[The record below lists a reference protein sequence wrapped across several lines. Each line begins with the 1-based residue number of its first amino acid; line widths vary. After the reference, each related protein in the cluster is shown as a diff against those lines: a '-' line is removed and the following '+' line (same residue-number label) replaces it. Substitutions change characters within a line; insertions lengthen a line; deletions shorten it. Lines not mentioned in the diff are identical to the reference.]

1 MMPDGFIV
9 ECVEKGTMRLSLE
22 DPESGETYILPLLD
36 TLLVPG
42 IHSQLVSIPALN
54 QSGIVAQF
62 NASAAEL
69 FVNGNRIVINDP
81 YHRRISDAGLPF
93 VAHTGQETT
102 PHTEAIP
109 GNDASLR
116 PAESPAAQAAVPTTV
131 SLELVHERL
140 GHRSVRTIIA
150 GETAKVWKGIRI
162 QPGTDDYCVNCK
174 IGGIPKANRGRS
186 PPSDAT
192 RPGQVLFTDVI
203 PNPAQGA
210 LTSSTSFK
218 NYLIIVCAYSRYFV
232 FIGLNSTSASGIIEA
247 FKVFA
252 THHRPFLDYS
262 LRRHLSEIHVDA
274 GSYFLSDEFAQWGR
288 DNEINIIAAAPDHQ
302 EMNGMAEQLW
312 QTARVTAFRMMTH
325 ARLPL
330 IFFHY
335 ALMYAWQICVVL
347 PAKSTSRLDPNGELV
362 PTTPHYLYFGGA
374 TPDIRRY
381 RVFGCPVVAKV
392 YTRRDSDAQILD
404 QRSLVQRGVRGIFIG
419 FPVNQAGWSIYIPA
433 SRHIIASA
441 DVSFDESFDS
451 VSSLNNTLYHDSLM
465 VRSIHPPI
473 TSDEPIAHTGP
484 PLYVPN
490 DTPDDAQW
498 TPFTALPP
506 ELPVDIVNDADEA
519 VVDIY
524 EASGDHVV
532 QSPETP
538 AETLTSYTQ
547 GIDKE
552 KMAMFAHY
560 LRLKV
565 LEANNPADEPFVTDA
580 SAIDTDTSMEGVEHN
595 DASQVDYTDFS
606 QDETMHDTLP
616 VDTSDEHNIR
626 SPPPLRRSER
636 IRRAHAT
643 HIARQITGTHGPFA
657 NRDLFAIVNA
667 ISCTLGE
674 PGTDPSP
681 FHPEPKSVRQV
692 LRLPPATKRAWGKS
706 FYKEIKGLVVVK
718 QCFAMEDPLP
728 GEEVIPLMAI
738 FRCKLD
744 KLGLI
749 DKLKARAVF
758 RGDLHHGT
766 DDMESWNPHATFV
779 SLKIFLALCARQG
792 TFPCQIDYIMAYV
805 QAKMKGRVFAII
817 PDEWK
822 ELLPEELHKW
832 CGRPLRLL
840 KALYGYTFSGRL
852 LYDDQAEF
860 LRNYGL
866 RETEVIALWK
876 MKVQG
881 GMLLVLQYVDDF
893 LAAGPT
899 RALEDFKVAL
909 AKRFDIETQP
919 RADWYLQARIR
930 SDSEGNILLDQQ
942 RFSKS
947 IVRRYLPNSP
957 EFATPDDI
965 GKYRSPLP
973 AGFKFTKDDNSATA
987 EDVRAL
993 EDKYGFRYIEVA
1005 GSLNYLA
1012 NTATEELF
1020 AIRKF
1025 CRHMNRPGRAHFK
1038 ALLHLLHHL
1047 RCHPTQALVFY
1058 KDWRQSP
1065 VYQMLSSQGIQIS
1078 DGTLTWFTDAS
1089 HGDCDESRS
1098 TACYMG
1104 FFQGGLI
1111 DASSFVAQPIP
1122 HSTAESKT
1130 IALATGAMACTYA
1143 RRGIASV
1150 LYDDPD
1156 RLWTVPMISDS
1167 QAAIAMNSQDKPT
1180 RRSRHIERRW
1190 FYARQERLA
1199 SRLVFHHI
1207 DADHSLADL
1216 GTKNLTAEDAAYKL
1230 SIVERAVSDQA
1241 IGNAN
1246 ETSSCSTNIV
1256 RASQSKKGDGPTSSS
1271 VTQDHPG

>member
-1 MMPDGFIV
+1 
-9 ECVEKGTMRLSLE
+9 
-22 DPESGETYILPLLD
+22 
-36 TLLVPG
+36 
-42 IHSQLVSIPALN
+42 
-54 QSGIVAQF
+54 
-62 NASAAEL
+62 
-69 FVNGNRIVINDP
+69 
-81 YHRRISDAGLPF
+81 
-93 VAHTGQETT
+93 
-102 PHTEAIP
+102 
-109 GNDASLR
+109 
-116 PAESPAAQAAVPTTV
+116 
-131 SLELVHERL
+131 
-140 GHRSVRTIIA
+140 
-150 GETAKVWKGIRI
+150 
-162 QPGTDDYCVNCK
+162 
-174 IGGIPKANRGRS
+174 
-186 PPSDAT
+186 
-192 RPGQVLFTDVI
+192 
-203 PNPAQGA
+203 
-210 LTSSTSFK
+210 
-218 NYLIIVCAYSRYFV
+218 
-232 FIGLNSTSASGIIEA
+232 
-247 FKVFA
+247 
-252 THHRPFLDYS
+252 
-262 LRRHLSEIHVDA
+262 
-274 GSYFLSDEFAQWGR
+274 
-288 DNEINIIAAAPDHQ
+288 
-302 EMNGMAEQLW
+302 
-312 QTARVTAFRMMTH
+312 
-325 ARLPL
+325 
-330 IFFHY
+330 
-335 ALMYAWQICVVL
+335 
-347 PAKSTSRLDPNGELV
+347 
-362 PTTPHYLYFGGA
+362 
-374 TPDIRRY
+374 
-381 RVFGCPVVAKV
+381 
-392 YTRRDSDAQILD
+392 
-404 QRSLVQRGVRGIFIG
+404 
-419 FPVNQAGWSIYIPA
+419 
-433 SRHIIASA
+433 
-441 DVSFDESFDS
+441 
-451 VSSLNNTLYHDSLM
+451 
-465 VRSIHPPI
+465 
-473 TSDEPIAHTGP
+473 
-484 PLYVPN
+484 
-490 DTPDDAQW
+490 
-498 TPFTALPP
+498 
-506 ELPVDIVNDADEA
+506 
-519 VVDIY
+519 
-524 EASGDHVV
+524 
-532 QSPETP
+532 
-538 AETLTSYTQ
+538 
-547 GIDKE
+547 
-552 KMAMFAHY
+552 
-560 LRLKV
+560 
-565 LEANNPADEPFVTDA
+565 
-580 SAIDTDTSMEGVEHN
+580 
-595 DASQVDYTDFS
+595 
-606 QDETMHDTLP
+606 
-616 VDTSDEHNIR
+616 
-626 SPPPLRRSER
+626 
-636 IRRAHAT
+636 
-643 HIARQITGTHGPFA
+643 
-657 NRDLFAIVNA
+657 
-667 ISCTLGE
+667 
-674 PGTDPSP
+674 
-681 FHPEPKSVRQV
+681 
-692 LRLPPATKRAWGKS
+692 
-706 FYKEIKGLVVVK
+706 
-718 QCFAMEDPLP
+718 
-728 GEEVIPLMAI
+728 
-738 FRCKLD
+738 
-744 KLGLI
+744 
-749 DKLKARAVF
+749 
-758 RGDLHHGT
+758 
-766 DDMESWNPHATFV
+766 
-779 SLKIFLALCARQG
+779 
-792 TFPCQIDYIMAYV
+792 MAYV

-1122 HSTAESKT
+1122 HSTAESET

-1199 SRLVFHHI
+1199 SRLAFHHI